1 MILDF
6 VQELGPWNWWILAL
20 ILLGLEVMA
29 PGTFFLWFGMSAFV
43 IGTISL
49 AVGPESKLWVW
60 QTQMIGFV
68 VLSLVSAVAGKRY
81 FNRPT
86 NDFEDPFLNDRGQQM
101 VGRTAVLSEPILE
114 GQGRV
119 RFGETTWRLNGPDL
133 PAGARVRVVDAQS
146 NTLIVV
152 AEEDA
157 VQ

>member
-1 MILDF
+1 
-6 VQELGPWNWWILAL
+6 
-20 ILLGLEVMA
+20 
-29 PGTFFLWFGMSAFV
+29 
-43 IGTISL
+43 
-49 AVGPESKLWVW
+49 
-60 QTQMIGFV
+60 
-68 VLSLVSAVAGKRY
+68 
-81 FNRPT
+81 
-86 NDFEDPFLNDRGQQM
+86 M